1 MYNQLINEAEVMK
14 TWAPIVEEATG
25 VTDKSKLTWM
35 SKYCHFHNLSESV
48 HNTVHL
54 NPNVNVPG
62 MGNTAF
68 PGDPSTLNK
77 FAGQT
82 TGSGDRPFSLLPL
95 AMQVAAQTIGLD
107 LVPVVPMQGPMG
119 ILTYLDFVYA
129 GGRNVGDTK
138 SAPLMIKFKL
148 GAAGAVAPANGLAEG
163 DVLYAG
169 TAVPGATNCSYEL
182 TYVKN
187 SRIDGYPIFR
197 VRGLV
202 DDTANPTYQQGATGL
217 ESIAAAIND
226 ATPTEIYNQAAL
238 GGGAPTVAYTVD
250 SKAELVKALED
261 HVTGF
266 SGAGFEDATGGKINN
281 PSAAP
286 AGGFTDIGSVDPY
299 LRGAGEET
307 PDNLMGLNLFNKSV
321 AAQTFQVA
329 AGVTREQVQDL
340 KQFGIDAVAQ
350 VEAVLV
356 NELTQSINKLI
367 LDRIFRNGAQNAFNV
382 YNVDGLSL
390 SATYE
395 PGNGGIN
402 TPVDLGPGVSSNTTL
417 TIPAAGNASVG
428 VGNGGETQGTLQRR
442 LLSRILAATNLIS
455 TRGRRGPATFAVCS
469 GQIGTALQDIAGFV
483 PYPLANTVN
492 QAGGSLYPIG
502 AIAGVTV
509 YVDPTMAWTDTR
521 VAVGRKG
528 DGNSPG
534 LVFMPYLMAESV
546 ETIAEGTMAP
556 KIAVKSRFA
565 LVDAGFHPETMYY
578 TLKFDFKAGVSII

>member
-25 VTDKSKLTWM
+25 VTEKSKLSWM
-35 SKYCHFHNLSESV
+35 SKYCHFHNLNESA

-68 PGDPSTLNK
+68 PQDPSTLNG
-77 FAGQT
+77 FNAPDYAR
-82 TGSGDRPFSLLPL
+82 GSGDRPFSLLPL

-119 ILTYLDFVYA
+119 VLTYLDFVYA
-129 GGRNVGDTK
+129 GGRVQGTDA
-138 SAPLMIKFKL
+138 SPLMIKVPL
-148 GAAGAVAPANGLAEG
+148 TATGALAELEAG
-163 DVLYAG
+163 EVLYAG
-169 TAVPGATNCSYEL
+169 LTGQGFHAYEL
-182 TYVKN
+182 TYVQN

-197 VRGLV
+197 VR
-202 DDTANPTYQQGATGL
+202 ANTSAGASDLYQQGSENSGL
-217 ESIAAAIND
+217 TIAESVAAGLQFFDAAA
-226 ATPTEIYNQAAL
+226 E
-238 GGGAPTVAYTVD
+238 GGAAGGTFDGA
-250 SKAELVKALED
+250 AELVKALED

-266 SGAGFEDATGGKINN
+266 SGESFAN
-281 PSAAP
+281 
-286 AGGFTDIGSVDPY
+286 AGGNGVNAPTVGGAGVAYPGIDSNDPY
-299 LRGAGEET
+299 LRGQGEDT
-307 PDNLMGLNLFNKSV
+307 PDNLLGLNLFNKSV
-321 AAQTFQVA
+321 AAQTYQVA

-367 LDRIFRNGAQNAFNV
+367 LDRIFRNGATNAANVAATEGFWLSEGFDVLAGATSNFN
-382 YNVDGLSL
+382 
-390 SATYE
+390 
-395 PGNGGIN
+395 
-402 TPVDLGPGVSSNTTL
+402 LGPGNATNTSVTFSK
-417 TIPAAGNASVG
+417 ASIVVG
-428 VGNGGETQGTLQRR
+428 QGGETQGTLQRR
-442 LLSRILAATNLIS
+442 LLSKILAATNLIS
-455 TRGRRGPATFAVCS
+455 VRGRRGPATFAVCG
-469 GQIGTALQDIAGFV
+469 GQIGTALQDCAGFV

-509 YVDPTMAWTDTR
+509 YVDPTMAWNDNR

-578 TLKFDFKAGVSII
+578 TLQFDFAAGVSII

>member
-25 VTDKSKLTWM
+25 VSDKSKLTWM

-48 HNTVHL
+48 HNSVHL

-62 MGNTAF
+62 MGNTSF
-68 PGDPSTLNK
+68 PDAPGTLNN
-77 FAGQT
+77 FAGQG

-129 GGRNVGDTK
+129 GGRKVDTK
-138 SAPLMIKFKL
+138 AAPLLIKFSVDDNAGGL
-148 GAAGAVAPANGLAEG
+148 PAPALIEGAVYYAGATVAGAA
-163 DVLYAG
+163 
-169 TAVPGATNCSYEL
+169 SHSFEL

-187 SRIDGYPIFR
+187 SRIDGHPIFR
-197 VRGLV
+197 VRALV
-202 DDTANPTYQQGATGL
+202 SDAAGTYQQGAETAP
-217 ESIAAAIND
+217 ESIAQAIQENVD
-226 ATPTEIYNQAAL
+226 IFNTTAIA
-238 GGGAPTVAYTVD
+238 GSAPQWRIT

-266 SGAGFEDATGGKINN
+266 SGVGFEESTGDGFNN
-281 PSAAP
+281 PSTTPAAV
-286 AGGFTDIGSVDPY
+286 GGSNFPNIGSQDPY
-299 LRGAGEET
+299 LRGQGEDT

-367 LDRIFRNGAQNAFNV
+367 LDRIFRNGVTNAQEVFA
-382 YNVDGLSL
+382 VDGFSL
-390 SATYE
+390 SARYMIGGAAAL
-395 PGNGGIN
+395 GNITIGAGN
-402 TPVDLGPGVSSNTTL
+402 TSNVPVTL
-417 TIPAAGNASVG
+417 TNVPGLEINVG
-428 VGNGGETQGTLQRR
+428 QGGETQGTLQRR

-455 TRGRRGPATFAVCS
+455 TRGRRGPATFAVV
-469 GQIGTALQDIAGFV
+469 GGKIGTALQDIAGFV

-509 YVDPTMAWTDTR
+509 YVDPTMSWNDGR

-578 TLKFDFKAGVSII
+578 TLVFDFDDGVDII